1 MEKENDIAKT
11 PGKRGGRREGSG
23 RKKGSKDQVT
33 IKSLLEGLYTKT
45 NGQHYE
51 DILIADFLA
60 ARQNKDQQLIIK
72 YHQLIL
78 QKVMSSLA
86 KIEVTDTADAVA
98 AKKLAFEEALN
109 KLTTAI
115 KG

>member
-1 MEKENDIAKT
+1 MENESEISKT
-11 PGKRGGRREGSG
+11 GKRGGHRAGAG

-33 IKSLLEGLYTKT
+33 IKSLLEGLYNKT

-51 DILIADFLA
+51 EILINDFLE
-60 ARQNKDQQLIIK
+60 ARQADDKQLVIK

-98 AKKLAFEEALN
+98 AKKAAFEDALN
-109 KLTTAI
+109 RLTTAI
-115 KG
+115 KS